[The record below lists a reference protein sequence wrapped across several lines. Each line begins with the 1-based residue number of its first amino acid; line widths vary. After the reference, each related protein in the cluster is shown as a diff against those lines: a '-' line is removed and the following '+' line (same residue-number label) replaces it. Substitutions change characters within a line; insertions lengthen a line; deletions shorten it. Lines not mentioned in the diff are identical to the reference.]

1 MSNRV
6 AKETS
11 FSFPHHFTNSPLHH
25 ITAMPRKS
33 FSELI
38 NSPGMPVLVDFYAD
52 WCGPCKTMAP
62 ILQQIAAQHEGKLRI
77 IKIDVDKNPAVA
89 QQFRVQ
95 SIPTLI
101 LFHKGQPVWR
111 QAGVVPAAQ
120 INQTVGAYL

>member
-1 MSNRV
+1 MAPYRQEPSGIGR
-6 AKETS
+6 APS
-11 FSFPHHFTNSPLHH
+11 FTAF
-25 ITAMPRKS
+25 AMPKKS

-52 WCGPCKTMAP
+52 WCGPCKSMAP
-62 ILQQIAAQHEGKLRI
+62 ILEQVASQHQGKLKV
-77 IKIDVDKNPAVA
+77 IKIDVDKNQAAA

-101 LFHKGQPVWR
+101 LFHQGQPVWR

-120 INQTVGAYL
+120 ISQAVQGVLK

>member
-1 MSNRV
+1 
-6 AKETS
+6 
-11 FSFPHHFTNSPLHH
+11 
-25 ITAMPRKS
+25 MPKKS

-38 NSPGMPVLVDFYAD
+38 SSPGMPVLVDFYAD

-62 ILQQIAAQHEGKLRI
+62 ILEQVAQQHQGKLKV
-77 IKIDVDKNPAVA
+77 IKIDVDKNQAAA

-120 INQTVGAYL
+120 ISQVVQGVVQ